1 MKKKND
7 MGTELNAMISESL
20 AVKLGRD
27 FADVIMSSAH
37 MTYNAP
43 RGIKIV
49 RSCIERL
56 QERIDEIQPKK
67 ATLTY
72 KIARY
77 GKKKRT
83 NVGKRPKK
91 KKKIKK
97 KKSKK

>member
-1 MKKKND
+1 
-7 MGTELNAMISESL
+7 
-20 AVKLGRD
+20 
-27 FADVIMSSAH
+27 

-49 RSCIERL
+49 QSCIKRL
-56 QERIDEIQPKK
+56 QERIGEIQPKK

-77 GKKKRT
+77 GKKKPT

-91 KKKIKK
+91 N
-97 KKSKK
+97 SKK